1 MATSPTDPLARMLR
15 RLSLILLSILL
26 LLLLVSFAGSRWIE
40 HRYPPVGEFV
50 EVDGLRLHYL
60 QRGEGPGPALLL
72 VHGANSNL
80 RDFESSILPELAKHH
95 RVIAFDRPGYG
106 YSQRPEGEWTDPAR
120 IAKLLLDASAKLG
133 IDKPIIVGH
142 SWGGS
147 VVMSALVEM
156 PGRISSGVLIGGV
169 AGHWVGSVGWTYDVG
184 ALPVIGPLFAWTL
197 VYPAG
202 TLMMDEAVKPV
213 LAPAPVPEHYVQRL
227 GALLALRPQNFLG
240 NIQDMTLL
248 SEYMQRLSPRYDQV
262 RLPLLIIHGE
272 ADKLV
277 PFWNHGRR
285 VLPVIPQAKAV
296 LIPNAGHAPQHS
308 HPREVVEALEN
319 FMSTLEPAQAASP

>member
-40 HRYPPVGEFV
+40 HRYPPIGEFV

-156 PGRISSGVLIGGV
+156 PGRISGGVLIGGV

-285 VLPVIPQAKAV
+285 VLPVIPQARAV

>member
-40 HRYPPVGEFV
+40 HRYPPIGEFV

-120 IAKLLLDASAKLG
+120 IAKLLLDASARLG

-156 PGRISSGVLIGGV
+156 PERISGGVLIGGV

-197 VYPAG
+197 VFPAG

-240 NIQDMTLL
+240 NIEDMTLL

-285 VLPVIPQAKAV
+285 VLPVIPQARAV

-308 HPREVVEALEN
+308 HPREVVDAMEN
-319 FMSTLEPAQAASP
+319 FLSTLEPGPAAGP